1 MIICV
6 GEILVDMIGEYHDN
20 VFSYQRRAG
29 GAPFNVSC
37 AIAKFGGISSFYG
50 AVGDDIIGN
59 FLIDY
64 IEKHNV
70 INHIKIIKKHNTTL
84 AFVNIDEKG
93 ERSFCFYRYNT
104 ADIYLPSI
112 KNKDIIN
119 ASIIHL
125 GSLLLSNEKGIKYC
139 NKLIKQIKD
148 NHKLLSFDVN
158 YREDIFKDKN
168 AAINKYKLIL
178 EQADIIKL
186 SEEEIKLERNTNET
200 QISLE
205 INLDGTGKAEIQ
217 TGIGFFD
224 HMLTLLAFHSEMDI
238 KMICHG
244 DLEVDSHHSVEDMG
258 IALGKTILEAL
269 GDKKGITRY
278 GHFIIPMDEALVTC
292 NLDISGRSFLVF
304 NVDIPKVNLGNYE
317 SEMTEEFFRAVAYN
331 MNATL
336 HINEAYGNNVHHV
349 IEACF
354 KAFGRALK
362 EAVRIDEKN
371 KDKVISSKGVL

>member
-1 MIICV
+1 MR
-6 GEILVDMIGEYHDN
+6 E
-20 VFSYQRRAG
+20 
-29 GAPFNVSC
+29 
-37 AIAKFGGISSFYG
+37 AK
-50 AVGDDIIGN
+50 
-59 FLIDY
+59 L
-64 IEKHNV
+64 K
-70 INHIKIIKKHNTTL
+70 
-84 AFVNIDEKG
+84 
-93 ERSFCFYRYNT
+93 
-104 ADIYLPSI
+104 
-112 KNKDIIN
+112 
-119 ASIIHL
+119 
-125 GSLLLSNEKGIKYC
+125 
-139 NKLIKQIKD
+139 
-148 NHKLLSFDVN
+148 
-158 YREDIFKDKN
+158 
-168 AAINKYKLIL
+168 
-178 EQADIIKL
+178 
-186 SEEEIKLERNTNET
+186 RNTNET

-278 GHFIIPMDEALVTC
+278 GHFTIPMDEALVTC

-304 NVDIPKVNLGNYE
+304 NVDIPKV
-317 SEMTEEFFRAVAYN
+317 RAVAYN

-336 HINEAYGNNVHHV
+336 HLNEAYGNNVHHV

-371 KDKVISSKGVL
+371 KDKIVSSKGVL